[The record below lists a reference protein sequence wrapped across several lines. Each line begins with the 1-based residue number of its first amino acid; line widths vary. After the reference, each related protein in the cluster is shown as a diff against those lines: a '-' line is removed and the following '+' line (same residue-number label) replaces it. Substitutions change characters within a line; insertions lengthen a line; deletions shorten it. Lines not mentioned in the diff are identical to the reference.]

1 MNYYQILGVTKKS
14 TNNEI
19 KAAYRKLIKTSH
31 PDVGGDPNRF
41 YSIQKAYETLID
53 PDLREEYEYRNILS
67 VNDYF
72 NYQYDINEENDDI
85 KLPLELSIKDII
97 LGKDISIS
105 YKLKSGFTE
114 HAEIIIPPGVSRST
128 NLVYTGLGECCYP
141 NSPRGNLIF
150 EVTIAYNK
158 NWKIKDNDLYTTL
171 TINAIDMIIGCNVPL
186 ELPDETNI
194 ELTIPKGTQNDTVIS
209 ISDCGIPDIQNG
221 ERGKVFVKIK
231 PKIPKIR
238 NNDILDRL
246 REIRDQIS

>member
-1 MNYYQILGVTKKS
+1 MNYYQILGITKKS
-14 TNNEI
+14 TNDEI

-53 PDLREEYEYRNILS
+53 PNLREEYEYRNILS
-67 VNDYF
+67 FEETSKYHYEEIKENE
-72 NYQYDINEENDDI
+72 DIR
-85 KLPLELSIKDII
+85 LPLELSIKDII

-105 YKLKSGFTE
+105 YKLKSGITE
-114 HAEIIIPPGVSRST
+114 HAEIIIPPGISKST
-128 NLVYTGLGECCYP
+128 NLVYTGLGESCYP

-150 EVTIAYNK
+150 EITVDYNK
-158 NWKIKDNDLYTTL
+158 NWKIKDNDLHTTL
-171 TINAIDMIIGCNVPL
+171 TINAIDMIVGCNIAL
-186 ELPDETNI
+186 ELPDESVT
-194 ELTIPKGTQNDTVIS
+194 ELIIPKGTQNDTVIS
-209 ISDCGIPDIQNG
+209 ISDCGIPDLQTG

-238 NNDILDRL
+238 NNDVLDRL